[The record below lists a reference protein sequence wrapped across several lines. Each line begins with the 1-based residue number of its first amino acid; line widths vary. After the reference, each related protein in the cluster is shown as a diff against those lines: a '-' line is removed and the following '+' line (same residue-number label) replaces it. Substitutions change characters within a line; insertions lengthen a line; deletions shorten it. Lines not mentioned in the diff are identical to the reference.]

1 MLVKWLKTKKENE
14 KNKNKKL
21 IEEKI
26 KKIKLLFEYS
36 NWTWNITKTWKI
48 YFIYNALKEF
58 LLNSNIKKLK
68 VKNFNWKEIEIVKE
82 NNDFELEDF
91 KIIEKKIRKSVTHK
105 VKDNFDKVLETTKK
119 VISFLSDEEKKKI

>member
-68 VKNFNWKEIEIVKE
+68 VKNFNWKEVEIVKE

-119 VISFLSDEEKKKI
+119 VLSFLSDEEKKKI